1 MLKTNQIRKKK
12 ERKEKKPHN
21 NKDREQ
27 TYYSNY
33 TRKKNTTHQTFL
45 TYQYQK
51 IAKSFF
57 FPLKNEVACNDNM
70 KPCTMLVRFL

>member
-12 ERKEKKPHN
+12 KRKKATQQQRPRTNVLFQLHKKEKHN
-21 NKDREQ
+21 TPNIP
-27 TYYSNY
+27 YLSIS
-33 TRKKNTTHQTFL
+33 KNC
-45 TYQYQK
+45 K
-51 IAKSFF
+51 IIF